1 MHTDTVRGVT
11 GAVTESESGVCLALL
26 VQGNWGIEML
36 HRNLLVMERTNTDTC
51 IYNMG
56 RKEPYPWTYVLYMC
70 CYTDWCAGWVST
82 DTYL

>member
-36 HRNLLVMERTNTDTC
+36 HRNLLVMERT
-51 IYNMG
+51 YY
-56 RKEPYPWTYVLYMC
+56 RYM
-70 CYTDWCAGWVST
+70 
-82 DTYL
+82 YL